1 MFEQLIA
8 QCVEDGSSN
17 ALKQL
22 VFRKW
27 NKDEIEYA
35 QNYLENKNCKENN
48 CATQILYG
56 FLYFK
61 GYVVKQDYT
70 EALQLFDKAIEQNN
84 IVAMKLRALAFA
96 NGHGCGE
103 DIDQAITL
111 LIKAF
116 EFSEEHDTKGK
127 MQTAVLIGE
136 LYFKQRNYINSIKW
150 YQDAIHL
157 NSVRAKLE
165 LARCYIKGCGGN
177 RFNEF
182 NKALKLL
189 DEALSDNFSLAML
202 DRAKCYLEGVGG
214 RKDIKKAIE
223 LLNQACA
230 LGDAEAMTFTADL
243 YLKGQFTMKN
253 DDLAAE
259 LYFKSY
265 RKKKNPKMVEQ
276 LYKLAGIGQNLL
288 AQSYLIRIYLAYEP
302 TAALNVFKNNIHSL
316 TPLLYQQLS
325 FLTDNLPQ
333 SQDEITQLQQFI
345 EQNYPH
351 HESVEKEYYNF
362 KLCLPINKFEAFSI
376 YVDHLEHTSLLNS
389 HELYEMGNMTEYYN
403 VEHLSPNQL
412 TYRRERACELYYQAF
427 EKSNEQQYLTKL
439 LHTLKLMQT
448 GISIGITVDI
458 NGPEE
463 KALLNQFIEA
473 LNRRNQQSAIQAL
486 NVYIVTARSYL
497 PQNLTPIC
505 RQLSTESLNTAT
517 MILEKL
523 NGNLK
528 LINILDNQELLSK
541 ITKPGPL
548 YKILVAQFDGKV
560 NPLHRIMSVDECK
573 AILTQ
578 YNSGE
583 LIYKALVDNKV
594 ISAEGL
600 KILARHKEKTIDYMK
615 KLTDDDVKKNI
626 KSVLT
631 FADDDRNPA
640 STLKQ
645 YCAVQRGLCKPRSGR
660 GSYKELQLIQD
671 QMSEPTL

>member
-1 MFEQLIA
+1 MFEQLIN
-8 QCVEDGSSN
+8 QCVENGSNN
-17 ALKQL
+17 ALMHL
-22 VFRKW
+22 VFRNW
-27 NKDEIEYA
+27 NKEEIEYA
-35 QNYLENKNCKENN
+35 QNYLDNKNCKENN
-48 CATQILYG
+48 STTQTLYG
-56 FLYFK
+56 FMYFK
-61 GYVVKQDYT
+61 GYVVKQNYN
-70 EALQLFDKAIEQNN
+70 EALQLFDKAIKQNN

-96 NGHGCGE
+96 NGHGCPI
-103 DIDQAITL
+103 DSDQAIAL
-111 LIKAF
+111 LKKAF
-116 EFSEEHDTKGK
+116 DFSEEQDTEGK
-127 MQTAVLIGE
+127 TQIAILIGK
-136 LYFKQRNYINSIKW
+136 LYFKQRDYMNSITW
-150 YQDAIHL
+150 YQNAINL

-165 LARCYIKGCGGN
+165 LARCYMKGLGGN
-177 RFNEF
+177 RLNEF
-182 NKALKLL
+182 KQALTLL
-189 DEALSDNFSLAML
+189 DEAISDNFSLAML
-202 DRAKCYLEGVGG
+202 DRAKCYLEGIGG
-214 RKDIKKAIE
+214 LKDIKKAIE

-243 YLKGQFTMKN
+243 YLKGQYTMKN

-265 RKKKNPKMVEQ
+265 RKKKNPAVLDK
-276 LYKLAGIGQNLL
+276 LYILAGIGQNLL

-302 TAALNVFKNNIHSL
+302 TAALNVFKNNIHGL

-333 SQDEITQLQQFI
+333 SQAEITQLQQFI
-345 EQNYPH
+345 EENNPH

-362 KLCLPINKFEAFSI
+362 KSCLPINKFEAFCI
-376 YVDHLEHTSLLNS
+376 YADHLEHTSMLNS

-448 GISIGITVDI
+448 GISIGITIDI

-486 NVYIVTARSYL
+486 NAYIVTARSYL

-528 LINILDNQELLSK
+528 LINILDNPELLNKISK
-541 ITKPGPL
+541 PSPL
-548 YKILVAQFDGKV
+548 YTILDAQFDGKV

-645 YCAVQRGLCKPRSGR
+645 YFAVQRGLFKPRSGR
-660 GSYKELQLIQD
+660 GSYKELQLMQE